1 MNPSRRV
8 DPAPAVGSDP
18 LRAECLHPLDAP
30 PQGPAW
36 NLDELADLLPPE
48 APRTPAAVLIGVVAR
63 PGGAYVLLTRRT
75 EQLTHHA
82 GQIAFP
88 GGRVESADGGPL
100 RAALREA
107 EEEVA
112 LRSDWLQPLG
122 FIDPYDTITGFRV
135 APLVARLDPDY
146 RAEPD
151 PGEVAEAFEVP
162 LDFLLDPRNCERRS
176 AEFRG
181 RLRHYYQF
189 RYGAR
194 LIWGATAAMLVNLRQ
209 RLVGGPGSR

>member
-8 DPAPAVGSDP
+8 DPAPVALSDP
-18 LRAECLHPLDAP
+18 LRTECLHPLDAP

-48 APRTPAAVLIGVVAR
+48 MPRVPAAVLIGVVAR
-63 PGGAYVLLTRRT
+63 PGGGHVLLTRRT

-88 GGRVESADGGPL
+88 GGRVESTDGGPL

-112 LRSDWLQPLG
+112 LRGDWLQPLG

-146 RAEPD
+146 RAMPD

-189 RYGAR
+189 RYGSR

-209 RLVGGPGSR
+209 RLVGGPGDR

>member
-1 MNPSRRV
+1 MNASPRVAAAGAPST
-8 DPAPAVGSDP
+8 DP
-18 LRAECLHPLDAP
+18 LRCALLHPLEAP
-30 PQGPAW
+30 PPGPAW
-36 NLDELADLLPPE
+36 NLDELSDLLPPE
-48 APRTPAAVLIGVVAR
+48 APRMPAAVLIGVVAR
-63 PGGAYVLLTRRT
+63 SGGAQVLLTRRT

-88 GGRVESADGGPL
+88 GGRVEAADGGPL

-112 LRSDWLQPLG
+112 LRSDWLEPLG
-122 FIDPYDTITGFRV
+122 FIDPYDTISGFRI
-135 APLVARLDPDY
+135 APLVARLDPGY
-146 RAEPD
+146 RADPD

-209 RLVGGPGSR
+209 RLVGGPGGR

>member
-1 MNPSRRV
+1 MNPSRR
-8 DPAPAVGSDP
+8 PAEPPDTTTDRLQSAD
-18 LRAECLHPLDAP
+18 LHPLHSP
-30 PQGPAW
+30 PDGPAW
-36 NLDELADLLPPE
+36 NLDELADLLPPDV
-48 APRTPAAVLIGVVAR
+48 PRVAAAVLIGVIAR
-63 PGGAYVLLTRRT
+63 PAGAQVLLTRRT
-75 EQLTHHA
+75 ERLTHHA

-88 GGRVESADGGPL
+88 GGRVEAADGGPL

-107 EEEVA
+107 AEEVA
-112 LRSDWLQPLG
+112 LRADWLQPLG

-189 RYGAR
+189 RYGSR

-209 RLVGGPGSR
+209 RLAGEPGGR